1 MRNGIDQKKFISINL
16 FFVLYIFI
24 IFQVKLRFCY
34 MLAYN
39 KLIDSMFGLPDIT
52 IIVVGA
58 TVIVVIAAL
67 LYWGITF
74 KGHD

>member
-1 MRNGIDQKKFISINL
+1 
-16 FFVLYIFI
+16 
-24 IFQVKLRFCY
+24 
-34 MLAYN
+34 
-39 KLIDSMFGLPDIT
+39 MFGLPDIT